1 MSFPARK
8 SSRHFPTVA
17 RAISGRDSH
26 GTKPYRRPE
35 SLLSDFRELLEAMMD
50 HLASASLPVI
60 PVSADELEALVNS
73 GLLGEGTLNQYLTL
87 RPFRMNLR
95 QILSSAHDL
104 PEKQRRAIKARRNP
118 AAGRTGS

>member
-1 MSFPARK
+1 MS
-8 SSRHFPTVA
+8 
-17 RAISGRDSH
+17 G
-26 GTKPYRRPE
+26 
-35 SLLSDFRELLEAMMD
+35 FRELLETMMD